1 MAAGGSAAVA
11 LTECEAAWQAVP
23 ARSIVATVFDKKARL
38 AYRDDRDCGT
48 YIWCS
53 EFNSLRPDGW
63 RFPRDSDGV
72 LQGTWGWYGRD
83 DFVVIVRGGVN
94 PCLSNDQIKA
104 LVSLCT
110 AINTSA

>member
-11 LTECEAAWQAVP
+11 LTECEVAWQAVP
-23 ARSIVATVFDKKARL
+23 ARSIVATIFDKKARL
-38 AYRDDRDCGT
+38 AYRDDRNCGT

-53 EFNSLRPDGW
+53 EFSLLRPDGW
-63 RFPRDSDGV
+63 RFPRDSNGV
-72 LQGTWGWYGRD
+72 LQGTWGWYGQD
-83 DFVVIVRGGVN
+83 DFVIVARNVN

-104 LVSLCT
+104 LVNLCT